1 LVKERCK
8 INLLTVR
15 VECEGVEVDKV
26 RKVMGQV
33 LYQPHMIIG
42 ILILEPDPV
51 AGEDVMIGEIGTQ
64 KQGEAED
71 EGKC

>member
-8 INLLTVR
+8 IDLLTVR
-15 VECEGVEVDKV
+15 VECERVEVDKV

-64 KQGEAED
+64 EQSDTEN